1 MKKIQIVCLMLG
13 LFVLSLPQQAEAYMG
28 ICCGKCGGNMPMN
41 IAGGGVPETHEFR
54 FKINPEFMRMQGL
67 RSGISSVDGNS
78 LLGMPVMMGSPT
90 GKYMAVQERMD
101 MSMLN
106 LSAGYS
112 FSERFFAGIMGMYTK
127 KDMDMRFSSMMQ
139 TMTGQAGFTMKSQ
152 GMADTMLMTKYLL
165 WADDILIPSSQ
176 VSLFAGVS
184 LPTGSISKRNSE
196 HPLAMR
202 KTELL
207 PYGMQ
212 LGTGTYDPTVGLL
225 YQGSSSPMWW
235 GLNGMYT
242 ARVHDN
248 NQGYRRGNTGKVD
261 AYLMY
266 QPRVDTVLE
275 FQLNGK
281 WDGKIKG
288 QANEALSGAS
298 GHATQ
303 GNAASPFMTP
313 LWDTNNYGGTQLFAT
328 TGVQWQPMPFNII
341 NVQVSVP
348 LYRRLN
354 GVQMET
360 DWRVSLTWY
369 VELPTGK
376 SIRSNKLGSGPS
388 HLGF

>member
-1 MKKIQIVCLMLG
+1 MKRIKLVRLMLG
-13 LFVLSLPQQAEAYMG
+13 LFALLLPQQAAAYMG

-54 FKINPEFMRMQGL
+54 FKINPELMHMQGL
-67 RSGISSVDGNS
+67 RSGTTTVDGGS
-78 LLGMPVMMGSPT
+78 LLGNPAL

-106 LSAGYS
+106 ISAGYS
-112 FSERFFAGIMGMYTK
+112 FSERFFAGVMGMYVDK
-127 KDMDMRFSSMMQ
+127 RMDMKFSSMMS
-139 TMTGQAGFTMKSQ
+139 MPAMAGVPGFTMKSH
-152 GMADTMLMTKYLL
+152 GVGDTMLMAKYLL

-176 VSLFAGVS
+176 VSLFAGLS
-184 LPTGSISKRNSE
+184 LPTGSISQRNSE
-196 HPLAMR
+196 HPMAVR
-202 KTELL
+202 KNELL

-212 LGTGTYDPTVGLL
+212 LGTGTYDPTLGLL
-225 YQGSSSPMWW
+225 YQGSNSPMWW

-242 ARVHDN
+242 ARLHDN
-248 NQGYRRGNTGKVD
+248 SQGYRHGNRGKVD

-275 FQLNGK
+275 LQLNGT
-281 WDGKIKG
+281 WDGTLKG
-288 QANEALSGAS
+288 QANAALSGAS
-298 GHATQ
+298 GHAVQ

-341 NVQVSVP
+341 NAQVSLP

-369 VELPTGK
+369 VELPTAK
-376 SIRSNKLGSGPS
+376 SIRSQKLDHGPS

>member
-1 MKKIQIVCLMLG
+1 MKKLQFVCLMLG
-13 LFVLSLPQQAEAYMG
+13 LFAVIMPQQADAYMG

-54 FKINPEFMRMQGL
+54 FKINPEFMHMQGL
-67 RSGISSVDGNS
+67 RSGISSVNGNS
-78 LLGMPVMMGSPT
+78 LLGMPAA

-112 FSERFFAGIMGMYTK
+112 FSERFFAGVMGMYSK
-127 KDMDMRFSSMMQ
+127 KDMDMRFNSTMQ
-139 TMTGQAGFTMKSQ
+139 TLTGQAGFTMKSE
-152 GMADTMLMTKYLL
+152 GVADTMLMAKYLL
-165 WADDILIPSSQ
+165 WADDILIPTSQ
-176 VSLFAGVS
+176 ASLYAGLS
-184 LPTGSISKRNSE
+184 LPTGSITERNTE
-196 HPLAMR
+196 HPLAVR
-202 KTELL
+202 KKELL

-212 LGTGTYDPTVGLL
+212 LGTGTYDPTLGLL

-235 GLNGMYT
+235 GVNGMYT
-242 ARVHDN
+242 ARLHDN
-248 NQGYRRGNTGKVD
+248 SQGYRHGNTAKVD
-261 AYLMY
+261 AYVMY

-281 WDGKIKG
+281 WDGKLKG
-288 QANEALSGAS
+288 LANEALSGAS

-303 GNAASPFMTP
+303 GDAASPFVTP
-313 LWDTNNYGGTQLFAT
+313 LWEPNNYGGTQLFVT

-354 GVQMET
+354 GVQMEA

-369 VELPTGK
+369 VELPTSK
-376 SIRSNKLGSGPS
+376 SIRSQKLGAGPS

>member
-1 MKKIQIVCLMLG
+1 MKKIQLVCLMLA

-54 FKINPEFMRMQGL
+54 FKINPEFMHMQGL
-67 RSGISSVDGNS
+67 RSGVSSVDGAS
-78 LLGMPVMMGSPT
+78 LLGMPAA

-112 FSERFFAGIMGMYTK
+112 FSERFFAGVMGMYSK
-127 KDMDMRFSSMMQ
+127 KDMDMRFNSVMQ

-165 WADDILIPSSQ
+165 WADDVLIPSSQ
-176 VSLFAGVS
+176 VSLFAGLS
-184 LPTGSISKRNSE
+184 LPTGSITKRNSE

-202 KTELL
+202 KRELL

-212 LGTGTYDPTVGLL
+212 LGTGTYDPTLGLL
-225 YQGSSSPMWW
+225 YQGSSSPVWW

-242 ARVHDN
+242 ARLHN
-248 NQGYRRGNTGKVD
+248 NSEGYRHGNRGKVD

-275 FQLNGK
+275 FQLNGQ
-281 WDGKIKG
+281 WDGHLKG

-298 GHATQ
+298 GHAVQ

-313 LWDTNNYGGTQLFAT
+313 LWDTRNYGGTQLFAT

-341 NVQVSVP
+341 NLQVSLP

-376 SIRSNKLGSGPS
+376 SVRSQKLGHGPS